1 MQQLIEVYLEFKKMN
16 ENRSDR
22 TLEVYRLALNRLVKF
37 FGDRDPLEA
46 SNDDLVAFTG
56 VWLHKQG
63 LQDPVSRRTHVAAVR
78 GFYKWLHRTRRIS
91 HDPSDVP
98 YPQRTRKIPGT
109 MTLANA
115 EKLMWAPDFSTFE
128 GVRDGAI
135 LSLLAGCGLRVTGLI
150 RLNDDNLANVELN
163 GEPRMIIKVR
173 EKGEKERLL
182 PIPKEADLLL
192 RLYLEHPDLKEINR
206 TLADGNQVLFVSTM
220 NRRVSPDK
228 YHGEARR
235 LTRGAVLK
243 MIKKYGDA
251 AGIPEEQL
259 HPHAMRHLFGTE
271 LAEDAVDLIARQ
283 RLMGH
288 EDPKSTAI
296 YDHMAMRKLTREA
309 DRANPLAKMKTP
321 VSDLIKRLKGA
332 NG

>member
-1 MQQLIEVYLEFKKMN
+1 MELIEAYLEYKKFN

-22 TLEVYRLALNRLVKF
+22 TIEVYRLALSRLMTY
-37 FGDRDPLEA
+37 FGDRDPLQA
-46 SNDDLVAFTG
+46 NNDDLVAFCG
-56 VWLHKQG
+56 PWLHKQG
-63 LQDPVSRRTHVAAVR
+63 LQDPTSRRTHVAAVR
-78 GFYKWLHRTRRIS
+78 GFYKWLHRTRRIK

-98 YPQRTRKIPGT
+98 YPQRSRRIPDT
-109 MTLANA
+109 ITLANA
-115 EKLMWAPDFSTFE
+115 EKLMWAPDFATFE

-135 LSLLAGCGLRVTGLI
+135 LSLLAGCGLRVSGLTA
-150 RLNDDNLANVELN
+150 LNDDNLATVELN
-163 GEPRMIIKVR
+163 DEPRMIIKVR
-173 EKGEKERLL
+173 EKGDKERLI
-182 PIPKEADLLL
+182 PIPKEADLIL

-206 TLADGNQVLFVSTM
+206 DLPDGRKVLFVSTM

-235 LTRGAVLK
+235 LTRNAVLK
-243 MIKKYGDA
+243 MIKKYGDI

-271 LAEDAVDLIARQ
+271 LAEDQVDLIARQ

-321 VSDLIKRLKGA
+321 VSDLIKRLKGS